1 MSSAQEPCK
10 NKGDLKMSMLRKTLT
25 KFAGNRFTQDLLEK
39 AVACAQ
45 FWMGFGCGASV
56 ESSGESAVLDFVYQ
70 KQKAP
75 YCIFDVGSNQGQY
88 LKLIL
93 EIFPEDT
100 LSVHCFEPS
109 SYTFGIL
116 KSSVDPKLKS
126 KIKLNNLAL
135 GKIEGELRL
144 HYNKAGSALA
154 SLTKRR
160 LDHFGITFDDSEVVR
175 VDTVDNYCNKNNVQ
189 QIDLL
194 KLDVEG
200 HELDVLIGASEMF
213 LKQAINVVSFEF
225 GGCNIDTRTFFQ
237 DFYYFFNNINMSLF
251 RITPAGYLYPIKSYK
266 EVFEQFRPTNY
277 LAIKND

>member
-1 MSSAQEPCK
+1 MSI
-10 NKGDLKMSMLRKTLT
+10 LRKTLT

-39 AVACAQ
+39 AVASAQ
-45 FWMGFGCGASV
+45 FWMGFGCGVSV
-56 ESSGESAVLDFVYQ
+56 EFSGESAVLDFVYQ
-70 KQKAP
+70 KQKAS

-93 EIFPEDT
+93 GIFPEDI

-109 SYTFGIL
+109 YYTFGIL
-116 KSSVDPKLKS
+116 KSSVDPKVKS

-213 LKQAINVVSFEF
+213 FKQAINVVSFEF